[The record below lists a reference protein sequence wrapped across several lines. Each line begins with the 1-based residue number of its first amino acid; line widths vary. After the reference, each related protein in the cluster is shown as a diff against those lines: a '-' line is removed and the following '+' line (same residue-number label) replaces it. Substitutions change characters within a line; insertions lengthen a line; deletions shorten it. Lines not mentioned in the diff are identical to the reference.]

1 MGFQRR
7 FRRFCRYAG
16 ECGSVKTCIVA
27 YFMQCSSILAVSLIP
42 VVEKILLVVITFSL
56 F

>member
-7 FRRFCRYAG
+7 FRRFCPYAG
-16 ECGSVKTCIVA
+16 EYGSVKTCIVA
-27 YFMQCSSILAVSLIP
+27 YFMQCSGILAVSLIP